1 VLSKWKN
8 QYWGK
13 FTVLKEVPKTSGKKS
28 TNLLISS
35 NDSSEKDSIEDN
47 SYKSGNNRNDD
58 KGPTQEGENEVEEST
73 KDLSDQ
79 DNNYLVTKIVTF
91 LHLYKIK

>member
-1 VLSKWKN
+1 MLSKWKN

-47 SYKSGNNRNDD
+47 SSNLATTETMIRAELKRE
-58 KGPTQEGENEVEEST
+58 KM
-73 KDLSDQ
+73 K
-79 DNNYLVTKIVTF
+79 
-91 LHLYKIK
+91 